1 MQRLMQRPSVL
12 GRYREEVDAELRA
25 AFDGCCS
32 PLYDMLR
39 YHLGWQTADGR
50 PIEGPA
56 GKGLRS
62 TLCLLAC
69 EALGGDASTALP
81 AAAAVDLVHNY
92 SLIHDDIQDRDLERR
107 HQPTVWAVW
116 GEAQAIN
123 AGSAMRQLAGLTL
136 RKLVP
141 RGVSPERALR
151 AAALVD
157 ETCLRLLEGQWLD
170 ISFEG
175 RLDVGLPDYL
185 DMISLKTGALLGCAA
200 DLGALVAFE
209 DDATAAFQR
218 FGRNLGLA
226 FQIRDD
232 ALGIWGDGDETGK
245 PAGSDIR
252 RKKKSFPVICA
263 LQDSSP
269 AAQELRRIYSQ
280 PQIDEEQVA
289 TVLDLL
295 DSLGVREATRR
306 AAETYRDRALAEIA
320 PLSLRAAARNDLEEL
335 AHFLVDRSH

>member
-12 GRYREEVDAELRA
+12 ARYRQEVDAEMRV
-25 AFDGCCS
+25 AFDGCSS

-50 PIEGPA
+50 PSDGAA

-69 EALGGDASTALP
+69 QALGGDRDKALP
-81 AAAAVDLVHNY
+81 AAAALELVHNY
-92 SLIHDDIQDRDLERR
+92 SLIHDDIQDGDRERR
-107 HQPTVWAVW
+107 HQPTVWAIW

-123 AGSAMRQLAGLTL
+123 AGSAMRQLAGIALH
-136 RKLVP
+136 RLVS
-141 RGVSPERALR
+141 RGVSPERTLR
-151 AAALVD
+151 ALSLVD

-170 ISFEG
+170 ISFEA
-175 RLDVGLPDYL
+175 RAAVSPPEYL
-185 DMISLKTGALLGCAA
+185 EMISLKTAALLGCAA
-200 DLGALVAFE
+200 ELGALLAFE
-209 DDATAAFQR
+209 DQAAGPFKR

-252 RKKKSFPVICA
+252 RKKKSYPIIRA
-263 LQDSSP
+263 LQES
-269 AAQELRRIYSQ
+269 AAAAKELRQIYSRE
-280 PQIDEEQVA
+280 IDDAQVA
-289 TVLDLL
+289 RVLELL
-295 DSLGVREATRR
+295 DALGLREATQR
-306 AAETYRDRALAEIA
+306 AAERYRDDALVELA
-320 PLSLRAAARNDLEEL
+320 PLTLQPGARADLEEL
-335 AHFLVDRSH
+335 ARFLVDRSH

>member
-39 YHLGWQTADGR
+39 YHLGWQTADAQ

-69 EALGGDASTALP
+69 EALGGDRGMALP
-81 AAAAVDLVHNY
+81 ASAAIELVHNY

-151 AAALVD
+151 ATALVD

-170 ISFEG
+170 ISFEA
-175 RLDVGLPDYL
+175 RLDVGLHDYL
-185 DMISLKTGALLGCAA
+185 DMISLKTGSLLGCAA
-200 DLGALVAFE
+200 ELGALVAFE

-232 ALGIWGDGDETGK
+232 ALGIWGRGDETGK

-252 RKKKSFPVICA
+252 RKKKSFPIICA
-263 LQDSSP
+263 LQGS
-269 AAQELRRIYSQ
+269 AAAELRRIYTQ

-289 TVLDLL
+289 SVLDLL

-306 AAETYRDRALAEIA
+306 TAEAHRDRALAEIA
-320 PLSLRAAARNDLEEL
+320 PLSLQPDARNDLEEL